1 MKRNQIRFIVILGTF
16 AITGIILIQTYW
28 LQKSWNIHEKQL
40 NQTIFIAL
48 QNVAE
53 KLSVYNQTV
62 LPNENPVNQLS
73 SNYFVVNVNS
83 VIDAN
88 ILDYYLRTEFDKLNI
103 STDYEYAIYDC
114 HDDKMVYGNYISAK
128 GEEKQIKLSNNLPK
142 YSEYIYYFGINFPSK
157 IDYLSGDMLLWIV
170 FSAILLIS
178 VIFFSYS
185 IFIILQQKR
194 LSELQKDFINNMTH
208 EFKTPISS
216 INISADVI
224 SDPDILKDPKRLLN
238 YGTII
243 KQENNRLNKQVEKVL
258 QIARIEKSGFELKNE
273 KIELNKLIS
282 DVADNCRSSNNLQK
296 VIITTRFDGQIK
308 TIVADKLHLTNIF
321 HNLLDNAVKYS
332 DGKPEINIETRLN
345 EKLVVVSVADNG
357 PGISKEY
364 QHKVFQKF
372 FRVPTG
378 NIHNVKGF
386 GLGLYYVKS
395 ICEAHRWKI
404 HLESDR
410 KRGTKFIIEIPK

>member
-114 HDDKMVYGNYISAK
+114 HDDKMVYGNYVSAK